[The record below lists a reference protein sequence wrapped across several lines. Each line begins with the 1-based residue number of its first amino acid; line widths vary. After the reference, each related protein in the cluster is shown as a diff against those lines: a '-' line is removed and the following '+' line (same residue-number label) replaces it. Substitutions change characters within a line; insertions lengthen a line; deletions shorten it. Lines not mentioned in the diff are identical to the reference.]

1 MRAHGQPMA
10 ARFDAHRDTG
20 AGVAMSAIDGVH
32 RFGAL
37 VSGSVPT
44 FALALV
50 IVLGIA
56 TAISS
61 AAHAA
66 DLKLP
71 DGPGADLVYARCRTC
86 HDLQYLIDSAGLM
99 PAQWDAVLKSMHDY
113 GLTLPEAE
121 RTQIL
126 HYLSTWLGPNPPP
139 ATAAAPA
146 SGAPTAQAAPDGRT
160 LYERNCS
167 ACHGADA
174 RGDPGRIPPLANNS
188 DLRRDT
194 LLPVLV
200 VLHGLDGPIEVD
212 GQHFDS
218 SMPPFDHL
226 SNEQIAAIVN
236 FVRTEAAPDAP
247 HEAVTAA
254 TVGAQREQALNPRDV
269 HAWREQHL

>member
-1 MRAHGQPMA
+1 MA
-10 ARFDAHRDTG
+10 APFDAPRGTG
-20 AGVAMSAIDGVH
+20 AGVAMAAIVSV
-32 RFGAL
+32 RRLGAL
-37 VSGSVPT
+37 VSGSVLT
-44 FALALV
+44 FALALA
-50 IVLGIA
+50 IALGA
-56 TAISS
+56 GSVTAS

-113 GLTLPEAE
+113 GLTLPDAE
-121 RTQIL
+121 RAQIL

-139 ATAAAPA
+139 ATAAAA
-146 SGAPTAQAAPDGRT
+146 TSGTATAQAAADGRT

-188 DLRRDT
+188 DLRHDT

-236 FVRTEAAPDAP
+236 FVRTAAAPDAT
-247 HEAVTAA
+247 HETVTAA
-254 TVGAQREQALNPRDV
+254 TVSAQREQTLGPRDV